1 MPPTLKRSSTRYF
14 PASVSPTKGSP
25 LVSRAD
31 PSAGQRVVVS
41 VYSVPQRGHFF
52 IGGWCLLF
60 LFAQFGEGRER
71 ITPFERQAKMARKM
85 RARPQSHA
93 RMDVAFVCLRS

>member
-14 PASVSPTKGSP
+14 PASVSPTNGSP
-25 LVSRAD
+25 LASSAV

-52 IGGWCLLF
+52 IGGWCLLL
-60 LFAQFGEGRER
+60 LFAQLGSVASVSYRLR
-71 ITPFERQAKMARKM
+71 DRQKQGCKTQA
-85 RARPQSHA
+85 
-93 RMDVAFVCLRS
+93 VACGGAPKRGYRQ